1 MHSCSQKICA
11 VFVMNEL
18 VKSKHCFLHSVL
30 KFDGRGEGR
39 VWFYFH
45 DVELKFLAE
54 TEFGHFDEVDDAAV
68 KVFEH
73 FVGYG

>member
-1 MHSCSQKICA
+1 
-11 VFVMNEL
+11 
-18 VKSKHCFLHSVL
+18 LHSVL
-30 KFDGRGEGR
+30 KFDGRDEGC

-54 TEFGHFDEVDDAAV
+54 AEFGHFDEVDDAAV